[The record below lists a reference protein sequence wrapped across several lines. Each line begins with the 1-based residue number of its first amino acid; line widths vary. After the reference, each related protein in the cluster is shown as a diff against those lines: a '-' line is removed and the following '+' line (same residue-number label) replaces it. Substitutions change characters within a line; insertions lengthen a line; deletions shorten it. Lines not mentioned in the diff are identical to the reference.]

1 MFHFSSPSSFP
12 SIIYLF
18 AVIYM
23 FCLCVCFLVCSIL
36 CLHFSCSSFSF
47 LLLFIIIFIS
57 LVYHHHLPHPDIYLL
72 HRFLGSLAIHSIIFN
87 SHFLPFHV
95 VCNACIRIIFISPLV
110 PLFSVG
116 HQTTSSLDLTPS
128 LYSVCFF
135 FSLSFYFFFSSV
147 RLLLLPL
154 PLPTSLFSSIIVRH
168 LPTSMAIP
176 RCSTIPSYSSSH
188 LYLNYVYITLLFPYP
203 FSCSILL
210 WYLHSFFFL
219 SFSIFL

>member
-1 MFHFSSPSSFP
+1 MSSF
-12 SIIYLF
+12 
-18 AVIYM
+18 
-23 FCLCVCFLVCSIL
+23 
-36 CLHFSCSSFSF
+36 
-47 LLLFIIIFIS
+47 LLFIIIFIS
-57 LVYHHHLPHPDIYLL
+57 LVYHHLPHPDIYLL

-135 FSLSFYFFFSSV
+135 FSFILLFLLFCSFTTSSSPSSYILVFFHHRPPPPYFYGYSSLLHYLILFLLSSLFKL
-147 RLLLLPL
+147 RLYYPSLPL
-154 PLPTSLFSSIIVRH
+154 SIFMLYSPVVSSLI
-168 LPTSMAIP
+168 
-176 RCSTIPSYSSSH
+176 
-188 LYLNYVYITLLFPYP
+188 
-203 FSCSILL
+203 
-210 WYLHSFFFL
+210 FFFL